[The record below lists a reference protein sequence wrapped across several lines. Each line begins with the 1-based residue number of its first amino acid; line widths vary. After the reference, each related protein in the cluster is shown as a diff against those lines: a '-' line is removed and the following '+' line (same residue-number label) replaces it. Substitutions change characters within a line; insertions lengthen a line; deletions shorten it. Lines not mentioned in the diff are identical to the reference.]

1 MSDQKLIV
9 SATPCSGSNFKS
21 VFSLIKTTLERV
33 TITFTPK
40 GMRICQDNHTNDDV
54 KAEIMFIIEM
64 DETRFNP
71 YVFSSKKPKSFSISV
86 SSMVKS
92 LTNLKKK
99 DKMTFSIHK
108 VLASGIHRMKI
119 EIQSEKA
126 QAVESHT
133 DLVNKSSS
141 EEFLASNSD
150 DYEPGIAYMSAT
162 VSKMKKHFKGY
173 SATHVFF
180 QDRRACISTSSR
192 IGEGSA
198 FVNDGGNIDE
208 SKPYLNLTFKAR
220 IFVDLITKISSL
232 SSNIYFHCP
241 ANSERMPLKIL
252 SNSEIGQVNVYIK
265 DEDLIRFEQE
275 NEAAKELPTPAPKA
289 TRKTAPKA
297 KKK

>member
-1 MSDQKLIV
+1 
-9 SATPCSGSNFKS
+9 
-21 VFSLIKTTLERV
+21 
-33 TITFTPK
+33 
-40 GMRICQDNHTNDDV
+40 MRICQDNHTNDDV
-54 KAEIMFIIEM
+54 KAEIMFIIDM

-71 YVFSSKKPKSFSISV
+71 YIFNSKKPKSFSISV
-86 SSMVKS
+86 SAMVKS

-108 VLASGIHRMKI
+108 VAGSGIHRMKI

-133 DLVNKSSS
+133 EPVNKSS
-141 EEFLASNSD
+141 EEAFIASNPD

-162 VSKMKKHFKGY
+162 VSKMKKHFKGFT
-173 SATHVFF
+173 ATHVFF
-180 QDRRACISTSSR
+180 QDRRACISTWPR

-198 FVNDGGNIDE
+198 FVNDGGSIDE
-208 SKPYLNLTFKAR
+208 TKPYLNLTFKAR

-232 SSNIYFHCP
+232 SNNIYFHCP
-241 ANSERMPLKIL
+241 SNSERMPLKIL

-275 NEAAKELPTPAPKA
+275 AEGAKEVAVPAPKA
-289 TRKTAPKA
+289 ARKTVPKA